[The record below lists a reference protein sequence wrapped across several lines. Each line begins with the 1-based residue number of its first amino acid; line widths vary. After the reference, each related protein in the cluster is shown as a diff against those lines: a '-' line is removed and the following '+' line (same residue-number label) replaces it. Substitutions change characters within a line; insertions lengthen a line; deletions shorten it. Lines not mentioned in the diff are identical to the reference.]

1 MRRLGVLVGAAV
13 LVLALAVPAAG
24 ITWGTPDGNDH
35 PFVGLMVAEVLDEG
49 ELVPAWRCSGALI
62 SPTVFVTAGH
72 CTFGADGAQVWFDAD
87 VVRGEDEDPDLY
99 PFGGGVRGEAHTRP
113 GHDNDAFFLAD
124 LGVVV
129 LDDPVV
135 LGEYAEL
142 PAVDALDA
150 LGKGRN
156 AAAVTAVGYG
166 LQGIKPQFLANLS
179 RTRADL
185 FVVNRTGFIGLKQA
199 PGSGWFALSS
209 DARGGGTCFG
219 DSGGPVLRDGA
230 ILGVVS
236 FGIDQ
241 NCAAPGGAYRI
252 DRSDDL
258 EFIEAFL
265 EQG

>member
-1 MRRLGVLVGAAV
+1 MRRLVVMVGAVA
-13 LVLALAVPAAG
+13 LVLALALPAAG
-24 ITWGTPDGNDH
+24 ITRGTPDGEGH
-35 PFVGLMVAEVLDEG
+35 PFVGLMVAIPEEG
-49 ELVPAWRCSGALI
+49 APWRCSGALI

-72 CTFGADGAQVWFDAD
+72 CTFGADEVQVWFDAD
-87 VVRGEDEDPDLY
+87 EADIRASGY
-99 PFGGGVRGEAHTRP
+99 PFDGELSGTAYTRP
-113 GHDNDAFFLAD
+113 GYDDDAFFLAD

-129 LDDPVV
+129 LDEPVV
-135 LGEYAEL
+135 LGEYASL
-142 PAVDALDA
+142 PAVDAVDA
-150 LGKGRN
+150 LGKGRK

-166 LQGIKPQFLANLS
+166 LQGIKPQFLSNLT

-185 FVVNRTGFIGLKQA
+185 FVVNRTGFIGLRQA

-252 DRSDDL
+252 DRPDDL
-258 EFIEAFL
+258 KFIGEFL
-265 EQG
+265 EESVE